1 MGARVTGGLWLLWL
15 AINAVTFGLYGVDKR
30 RARRG
35 AWRIPERTLLMLTWL
50 MGGVGAFLGMRT
62 FRHKT
67 KHLAFQI
74 SAPVAALLS
83 LAIML
88 AASALLLAC

>member
-1 MGARVTGGLWLLWL
+1 MGARIMGVLWLLWL
-15 AINAVTFGLYGVDKR
+15 AVNALTFCLYGVDKR

-35 AWRIPERTLLMLTWL
+35 KWRIPERTLLLLTWL

-83 LAIML
+83 LAVML
-88 AASALLLAC
+88 AASVWLLSC